1 MKTEEQYL
9 LDCLHL
15 VFKGWT
21 IETTIENKDRD
32 YILTLISPEGKDKGW
47 TIQAFGETRL
57 EAHRALLID
66 GIEFLVK
73 GYNKDKEKLQSTIP

>member
-21 IETTIENKDRD
+21 IETTVDNDG

-47 TIQAFGETRL
+47 TIQAFGETSL

>member
-21 IETTIENKDRD
+21 IETTREDGN
-32 YILTLISPEGKDKGW
+32 YILILISSEGRERGW
-47 TIQAFGETRL
+47 AIEAFGETSL
-57 EAHRALLID
+57 EAHQHLLID

-73 GYNKDKEKLQSTIP
+73 GYNKDKEKLQ